1 MLAVQGLRNRSDY
14 EEELKRRQTMIIAS
28 SNFGGK
34 GIAGRMD
41 RLWPS
46 PLKRAKTTIS
56 PRTWDTLKRLREQD
70 ALLKVKAIKD
80 AKDNG
85 A

>member
-14 EEELKRRQTMIIAS
+14 EEELQRRATMIIAS

-34 GIAGRMD
+34 GIAGKMD

-46 PLKRAKTTIS
+46 PLKKAKASIS

-70 ALLKVKAIKD
+70 ALLKAKAKYD
-80 AKDNG
+80 AG
-85 A
+85 RS